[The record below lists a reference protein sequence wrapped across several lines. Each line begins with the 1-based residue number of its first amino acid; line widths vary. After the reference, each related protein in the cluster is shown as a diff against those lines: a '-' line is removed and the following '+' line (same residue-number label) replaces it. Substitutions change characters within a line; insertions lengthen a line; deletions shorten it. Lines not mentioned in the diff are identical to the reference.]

1 LPEILTPRHPAHNV
15 NNARGFGM
23 TKFRYVT
30 PSMRAAAD
38 KVFAIPA
45 SFGGYRS
52 NPGPEMTDFERSLAL
67 MRERGDVYEPT
78 PFDSTSGAGGE
89 RGQTYNVPAGVREKM
104 KEFKRQRR
112 EGRFAGSRSMA
123 EEYSK
128 YLKSNPAQRTMQAM
142 RNGTCPLSGER
153 ISMGDSIT
161 KTNAGWVLTRHAGRS

>member
-1 LPEILTPRHPAHNV
+1 
-15 NNARGFGM
+15 M

-52 NPGPEMTDFERSLAL
+52 NPGPEMTDFERSLEL
-67 MRERGDVYEPT
+67 MRQRGDVYEPT

-89 RGQTYNVPAGVREKM
+89 RGQAQKARKPTGDRKRALMEAMRRM
-104 KEFKRQRR
+104 QKER
-112 EGRFAGSRSMA
+112 MA
-123 EEYSK
+123 AKYSK
-128 YLKSNPAQRTMQAM
+128 YGKANPAQRTMQAM